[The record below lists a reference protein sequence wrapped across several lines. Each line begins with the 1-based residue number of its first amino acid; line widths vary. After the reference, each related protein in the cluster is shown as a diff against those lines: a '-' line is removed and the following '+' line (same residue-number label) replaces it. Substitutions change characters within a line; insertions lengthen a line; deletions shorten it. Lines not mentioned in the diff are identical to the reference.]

1 MFSIT
6 DLFQWARIV
15 SHSLVGVFYWL
26 AVALSV
32 LFGLAGAISS
42 LVTMTFNPFVGFL
55 LFITSLLGGCMGVI
69 LTRVIAELVLLM
81 FCISEH
87 LSAIRNQRTA
97 LSGERMS
104 SSAPWPEDGT
114 VKSWYTRMQSR
125 PSFQSMLTEAWRG
138 FVGQRT

>member
-6 DLFQWARIV
+6 DLFQWERFV
-15 SHSLVGVFYWL
+15 SHTLVGVFYWL

-42 LVTMTFNPFVGFL
+42 LVTMTFNPFVGL
-55 LFITSLLGGCMGVI
+55 LFFITSLLGGCMGVI

-87 LSAIRNQRTA
+87 LSVIRNQRTT

-104 SSAPWPEDGT
+104 SSAPNPQ
-114 VKSWYTRMQSR
+114 VLRK
-125 PSFQSMLTEAWRG
+125 PI
-138 FVGQRT
+138 